1 MWCDA
6 SSIATGVV
14 VEIGGL
20 VAEDATW
27 LRKKNDYNHINVAEL
42 DAVLKGIN
50 LAIKWG
56 LREIE
61 IRTDSAMVLSW
72 VTSTVKKSGRIRTKG
87 AGEVIVKQRL
97 GILGEL
103 ISEFEL
109 QIKAVFVPSERNK
122 ADALTRIKKTV
133 VS

>member
-1 MWCDA
+1 M
-6 SSIATGVV
+6 
-14 VEIGGL
+14 VE
-20 VAEDATW
+20 
-27 LRKKNDYNHINVAEL
+27 KKNDYNHINVAEI

-61 IRTDSAMVLSW
+61 IRTDSATVLSW
-72 VTSTVKKSGRIRTKG
+72 VTSTVEESGRIRKKG

-97 GILGEL
+97 GILEEL

-122 ADALTRIKKTV
+122 ADALTRIKKN
-133 VS
+133 SG

>member
-1 MWCDA
+1 MAGCDA
-6 SSIATGVV
+6 SSIATGMV
-14 VEIGGL
+14 VETGSL
-20 VAEDATW
+20 VVEDSTW

-61 IRTDSAMVLSW
+61 IRTDSATVLSW
-72 VTSTVKKSGRIRTKG
+72 VTSTAEESGTIRTKG
-87 AGEVIVKQRL
+87 AGEIIVKRRL

-103 ISEFEL
+103 MSEFKL
-109 QIKAVFVPSERNK
+109 QIKAVFVPSERN
-122 ADALTRIKKTV
+122 
-133 VS
+133 SG

>member
-1 MWCDA
+1 M
-6 SSIATGVV
+6 
-14 VEIGGL
+14 VE
-20 VAEDATW
+20 
-27 LRKKNDYNHINVAEL
+27 KKNDYNHINMAKL

-50 LAIKWG
+50 LAIKSG

-61 IRTDSAMVLSW
+61 IRTDSATGLSW
-72 VTSTVKKSGRIRTKG
+72 VTSTVEESGRIRAKG
-87 AGEVIVKQRL
+87 AGEVTVKRRL

-103 ISEFEL
+103 ISEFKL
-109 QIKAVFVPSERNK
+109 QIKAGCVPFERNK

>member
-1 MWCDA
+1 M
-6 SSIATGVV
+6 
-14 VEIGGL
+14 VE
-20 VAEDATW
+20 
-27 LRKKNDYNHINVAEL
+27 KKNDHDHINVAEL
-42 DAVLKGIN
+42 AAVLKGIN

-61 IRTDSAMVLSW
+61 IRTDSATVLSW
-72 VTSTVKKSGRIRTKG
+72 VTSTVEESGRIRTKG
-87 AGEVIVKQRL
+87 AGEVIVKWRL

-103 ISEFEL
+103 ISEFKL

-122 ADALTRIKKTV
+122 ADTLTRTKKTV

>member
-1 MWCDA
+1 M
-6 SSIATGVV
+6 
-14 VEIGGL
+14 
-20 VAEDATW
+20 
-27 LRKKNDYNHINVAEL
+27 AEL

-61 IRTDSAMVLSW
+61 IRTDSATVLSW
-72 VTSTVKKSGRIRTKG
+72 VTSTVEESGRIRTKE
-87 AGEVIVKQRL
+87 AGEMIVKRRL

-103 ISEFEL
+103 ISEFKL
-109 QIKAVFVPSERNK
+109 QIKAMFVPSERNK